1 MSVLRLTDHLLLIP
15 NAELQRDNIILGS
28 VNGAPSHL
36 LFFHST
42 SLSAIYPRGIT
53 CFSGG
58 MEGASAV
65 DNRVLINSLT
75 PKI

>member
-36 LFFHST
+36 FFFAQRALVPFT
-42 SLSAIYPRGIT
+42 
-53 CFSGG
+53 
-58 MEGASAV
+58 
-65 DNRVLINSLT
+65 
-75 PKI
+75 